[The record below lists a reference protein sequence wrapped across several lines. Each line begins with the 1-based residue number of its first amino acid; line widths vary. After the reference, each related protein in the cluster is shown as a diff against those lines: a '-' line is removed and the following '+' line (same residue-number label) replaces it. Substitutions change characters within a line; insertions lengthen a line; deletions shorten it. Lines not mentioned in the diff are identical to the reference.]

1 MEEIQKQ
8 GRVGEDLAERC
19 WMIVSDRDKLH
30 MVLSSL
36 CLILIMLGS
45 TQIERRAGKKLNQ
58 DLNFKSTTDPQ
69 TLRVLGQKAL
79 LGFFSVSLP
88 HL

>member
-19 WMIVSDRDKLH
+19 WMVVSDRDKLH

-36 CLILIMLGS
+36 CF
-45 TQIERRAGKKLNQ
+45 
-58 DLNFKSTTDPQ
+58 NFNY
-69 TLRVLGQKAL
+69 VGQYTN
-79 LGFFSVSLP
+79 
-88 HL
+88 